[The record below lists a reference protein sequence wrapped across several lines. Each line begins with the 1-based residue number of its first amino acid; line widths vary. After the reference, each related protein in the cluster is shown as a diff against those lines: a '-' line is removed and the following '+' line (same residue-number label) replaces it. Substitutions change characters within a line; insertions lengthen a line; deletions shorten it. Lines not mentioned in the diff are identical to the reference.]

1 MSPSWGLDTAAP
13 EEAEEDLGQ
22 PIEEL
27 TAALTEDP
35 LQEEVADTL
44 EHTSDAIDITDISD
58 TEGITA
64 PSYVMATTDTGDMA
78 HTWELSQDAL
88 SFSEDQASTELTSA
102 DPSEEDHTLDVTE
115 DEHHR
120 SSSNEL

>member
-1 MSPSWGLDTAAP
+1 MSPSWGVDTAAP

-35 LQEEVADTL
+35 PQEEVADTL